1 MSDQAMMNLLWCDAL
16 LCGLQAGGVSDVV
29 ISPGSRNTPLIIAAD
44 RRSALECHVQVDER
58 CAAFFALG
66 IARTS
71 KRPVVLVCTSGSA
84 PGNWHPAV
92 IEADRGGT
100 PMILLSADRP
110 WELQNNG
117 ANQSIDQIKLF
128 GGSVRGFHALPPA
141 EATPQSR
148 NQLMQ
153 LGVQAVHQSLW
164 PDPGPVHINVPLRE
178 PLVPSGPLPEA
189 ALFSG
194 QSAPFRMPELCAN
207 EQQLIAIAHQISGQP
222 GVIVCGGGV
231 DTAAFHRQVT
241 ALAKICGAP
250 IFADPL
256 SGLRFGGHDL
266 AHVVVGYDT
275 CLQDANMTAD
285 LHPQWILRFGAMPV
299 SKQLQQFLLRS
310 TAAQHILVDPT
321 GRWQDSLHHTSEMVR
336 AAPENFC
343 RLLRQQE
350 LAAVPEE
357 WLHAFV
363 APGSRGVDSVEEA
376 PLEQTVV
383 QDLISGLPDG
393 SILFSGNSLPIR
405 YLDSYSGK
413 HSKPLQI
420 VANRGAS
427 GIDGNVST
435 LLGMATESEKQDVT
449 VAALI
454 GDLTL
459 YHDMNGLLAAKD
471 LSAVIVVLNNHG
483 GGIFKQLPQS
493 QLPQFD
499 RYWRADTQIDLEKVA
514 DLYALE
520 YFRVEQGADFSGVLH
535 QALAQEGV
543 VLIEVMMNA

>member
-1 MSDQAMMNLLWCDAL
+1 MSDQAMMNLQWCDAL
-16 LCGLQAGGVSDVV
+16 LCGLEAAGVSDVV
-29 ISPGSRNTPLIIAAD
+29 ISPGSRNTPLILAAD
-44 RRSALECHVQVDER
+44 RRAALRCHVQIDER
-58 CAAFFALG
+58 CAAFYALG
-66 IARTS
+66 IARAQH
-71 KRPVVLVCTSGSA
+71 RPVALICTSGSA

-92 IEADRGGT
+92 IEADTGGT
-100 PMILLSADRP
+100 PLILLSADRP

-141 EATPQSR
+141 EATPQST

-178 PLVPSGPLPEA
+178 PLVPAEPLPEA

-194 QSAPFRMPELCAN
+194 QPAPSRMPELCAT
-207 EQQLIAIAHQISGQP
+207 EQQLLAIAHQISGQP
-222 GVIVCGGGV
+222 GVIVCGGGI
-231 DTAAFHRQVT
+231 DSTEFNRQVT
-241 ALAKICGAP
+241 ALATICGAP

-256 SGLRFGGHDL
+256 SGLRFGEHDL
-266 AHVVVGYDT
+266 SHVVVDYDT
-275 CLQDANMTAD
+275 RLRDAKLTAD
-285 LHPQWILRFGAMPV
+285 LQPHWILRFGAMPV
-299 SKQLQQFLLRS
+299 SKQLQQFLQQS
-310 TAAQHILVDPT
+310 SAAQHILVDPT
-321 GRWQDSLHHTSEMVR
+321 GRWQDPLHHTSEMMR
-336 AAPENFC
+336 AAPGSFC

-350 LAAVPEE
+350 LAAVPAQ
-357 WLHAFV
+357 WLYAFV
-363 APGSRGVDSVEEA
+363 VPDSRGIDSAEEA
-376 PLEQTVV
+376 PLEQTIV

-413 HSKPLQI
+413 RSKPLQV

-435 LLGMATESEKQDVT
+435 LLGMAVESEKQDVT

-471 LSAVIVVLNNHG
+471 LNAVIVVLNNHG

-499 RYWRADTQIDLEKVA
+499 RYWRTDTEIDLQKVA

-520 YFRVEQGADFSGVLH
+520 YFRVEQGADFSGVL
-535 QALAQEGV
+535 QKALHHEGV